1 VEGNLPEVSRIAMT
15 PDRVSREAVE
25 SQLLAPYAVRSA
37 QTRRRYHEPP
47 DPYRTEFQRDRDRIL
62 HSTAFRRLQH
72 KTQVFVVTEGDFYR
86 TRLTHTLE
94 VSQIARSIAAGLDLN
109 VDLVEAIALAHDLGH
124 PPFGHAGEQEL
135 HALMHDHGGF
145 EHNIQ
150 SLRVVDELEI
160 RYAMYPGLNLSWHVR
175 QGIATHATLYDLPVP
190 PAEFAQHPNASLE
203 GQVVDL
209 ADMIAYSTHD
219 LDDALRI
226 GLADEADLGAHAI
239 ELWVEASRYA
249 DQLVARRDA
258 AQTQVELTLEEVRGE
273 VPLRFLPPGSRK
285 RPDVRVREAIRWMIG
300 RLVEDVIRSSAEAIR
315 AAGVDSAEAVLRH
328 PRRLIRLSA
337 LREGQLRQLAF
348 YLRDVVYYHPEKLL
362 MEQKARRIVRRLFEA
377 YVQEPRLLPRVTQ
390 ERLAGSP
397 IHRVVCD
404 YISGMTDRYAL
415 DLYNRQFEAY
425 QIGFGGSPAP

>member
-1 VEGNLPEVSRIAMT
+1 MIT
-15 PDRVSREAVE
+15 DRTSREAIE
-25 SQLLAPYAVRSA
+25 STVLAPYAVRSA
-37 QTRRRYHEPP
+37 GTHRRYHEQP
-47 DPYRTEFQRDRDRIL
+47 DPHRTEFQRDRDRIL

-94 VSQIARSIAAGLDLN
+94 VSQIGRSIAAALGLN
-109 VDLVEAIALAHDLGH
+109 VDLVEAVALAHDVGH

-135 HALMHDHGGF
+135 HALMDDAGGF
-145 EHNIQ
+145 EHNLQ
-150 SLRVVDELEI
+150 SLRVLDELEI

-175 QGIATHATLYDLPVP
+175 QGIATHATIYDAPAVS
-190 PAEFAQHPNASLE
+190 AEFAGFPSASLE

-226 GLADEADLGAHAI
+226 GLADERDLTSQGI

-258 AQTQVELTLEEVRGE
+258 ADLQVELSLEEVRGE
-273 VPLRFLPPGSRK
+273 VPRRFLPPGSR
-285 RPDVRVREAIRWMIG
+285 RREEVRVREAIRWMIG
-300 RLVEDVIRSSAEAIR
+300 RLVEDVIRTSGER
-315 AAGVDSAEAVLRH
+315 LDAAGPAGPEAAMRAD
-328 PRRLIRLSA
+328 RLIRQSR

-362 MEQKARRIVRRLFEA
+362 MEQKARRIVRGLFEMFA
-377 YVQEPRLLPRVTQ
+377 GEPRLLPRLTQ
-390 ERLAGSP
+390 ERLADAGTP
-397 IHRVVCD
+397 RVVCD
-404 YISGMTDRYAL
+404 YICGMTDRYAL
-415 DLYNRQFEAY
+415 DLYSRLFETY
-425 QIGFGGSPAP
+425 EIGFGGSPST